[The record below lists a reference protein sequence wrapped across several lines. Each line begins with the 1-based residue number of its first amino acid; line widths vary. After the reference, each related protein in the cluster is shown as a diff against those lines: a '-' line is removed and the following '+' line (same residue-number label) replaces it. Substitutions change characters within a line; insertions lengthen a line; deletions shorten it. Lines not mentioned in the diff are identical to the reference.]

1 MRLQRTL
8 MKLRMFTKFSLI
20 HRAVGLS
27 FCLNEKEKLW
37 KGWHRQKA
45 GSFDLGCYDVHDVT
59 RIAARRFGWQ
69 LERIDDLWFLE
80 RSYKGC
86 TFYTVEKYKEP
97 RTRNTKN
104 WGVIFG
110 GEGRCLEVTSLL
122 CWHKELLEPSPL
134 GLGISALLLGTSW
147 KSKCT
152 RSQVCRL
159 SLNHSRNPAG
169 KPYVTIASKDV
180 KLTWG
185 SPMFLSCRQPA
196 SSAEEKEL
204 HSFT

>member
-1 MRLQRTL
+1 MTPLKINILNFQALTLSCSTTNWPLWQCHSIQAIFRIFMQTKHQLQRDLKNLKVWGSNIFMRLQRTL
-8 MKLRMFTKFSLI
+8 IKLHMFTKFSLI

-45 GSFDLGCYDVHDVT
+45 GSFDLGCYDFHDVT
-59 RIAARRFGWQ
+59 RIAARRFSWQ

-80 RSYKGC
+80 CSYKGC

-110 GEGRCLEVTSLL
+110 GEGRCLEVTSLPCL
-122 CWHKELLEPSPL
+122 QDCNK
-134 GLGISALLLGTSW
+134 I
-147 KSKCT
+147 
-152 RSQVCRL
+152 RD
-159 SLNHSRNPAG
+159 
-169 KPYVTIASKDV
+169 Y
-180 KLTWG
+180 
-185 SPMFLSCRQPA
+185 
-196 SSAEEKEL
+196 
-204 HSFT
+204 